1 MPYLWLCSIICNVLV
16 SNTSHHFRKKEVF
29 SSKVM
34 MRTKSTISDLSP
46 VDILYQKALAHSK
59 FVEFLKYALPILG
72 VGIILTFIG
81 LSYLNTVLP
90 EGVVIESAGLENG
103 KLVMNLPVVAGQNEE
118 NQPYRMKALRAV
130 QDIGQSS
137 IITFDEIDAE
147 LPMGGGATAYLT
159 AAVGVFDQVNEVLTF
174 EKPFEVT
181 TSTGMAA
188 QFLSAKY
195 DVKLGNFVSKE
206 PVEIKFDGARISAD
220 MMSMSKDGGTVSFK
234 NNVKMT
240 VNPTAIQKDK

>member
-1 MPYLWLCSIICNVLV
+1 
-16 SNTSHHFRKKEVF
+16 
-29 SSKVM
+29 M

-103 KLVMNLPVVAGQNEE
+103 KLVMNSPVVAGQNEE

-130 QDIGQSS
+130 QDIGDST

-159 AAVGVFDQVNEVLTF
+159 AAVGVFDQVDEVLTF
-174 EKPFEVT
+174 EKPLEVT
-181 TSTGMAA
+181 TSSGMIA

-195 DVKLGNFVSKE
+195 DVKSGDFITNK
-206 PVEIKFDGARISAD
+206 PVDIKLEGAHISAD
-220 MMSMSKDGGTVSFK
+220 MMSMSKDGGTVSFQ

-240 VNPTAIQKDK
+240 VDPTAIQKDK